1 MISVILPWWAH
12 TTAGVTRRGKT
23 LPTKSNRNTNNK
35 RLSDVDLWLIN
46 RLKKE
51 GPPVVFPIIVTEY
64 AKERGISEP
73 NARDILRRRLRR
85 LEQEGIVERLPTY
98 PITYKLKR
106 LPIEFFA
113 QISGSHQA
121 SDQGFDLSQA
131 LRISETLVKRL
142 VVLQKN
148 DSSRPSLKILRKMG
162 LRVITRANEYRRQA
176 LLRAQNKPSI
186 KPGSTPHADIAFLYK
201 ENIRWW
207 ENSVLVFRDDLEQY
221 LLMDVRTRFTDR
233 ELAERVYKKARK
245 ALENGFSKHKDAIMI
260 TLTIPHIFPLVIALE
275 RKGKIIGFIPL
286 QDSIITQLKKQMLAW
301 IRKMWGNEIKQFTAY
316 EYHKDYNLHLHIIIF
331 GIPYLIDWDR
341 KTGRKKE
348 DALTYYTRTYKISLP
363 PDAEK
368 SEISKHIFT
377 ALLDKWLTEILKS
390 IDGILGTNLWETY
403 LEYKKKHNL
412 QGPVNEIHKIRDG
425 KWDGSPPKDAFRT
438 YSAGAAYS
446 KAVNPDDYVTKY
458 LTKIYSMLRGG
469 GGGIDEED
477 EGKVFGYWLFG
488 KRFNSY
494 SRSLLP
500 QKKAPPKA
508 KLWFYYGI
516 FKWVELPDYIID
528 NAINI

>member
-1 MISVILPWWAH
+1 
-12 TTAGVTRRGKT
+12 
-23 LPTKSNRNTNNK
+23 
-35 RLSDVDLWLIN
+35 
-46 RLKKE
+46 
-51 GPPVVFPIIVTEY
+51 
-64 AKERGISEP
+64 
-73 NARDILRRRLRR
+73 
-85 LEQEGIVERLPTY
+85 
-98 PITYKLKR
+98 
-106 LPIEFFA
+106 
-113 QISGSHQA
+113 
-121 SDQGFDLSQA
+121 
-131 LRISETLVKRL
+131 
-142 VVLQKN
+142 
-148 DSSRPSLKILRKMG
+148 
-162 LRVITRANEYRRQA
+162 
-176 LLRAQNKPSI
+176 LRAQNKPTI
-186 KPGSTPHADIAFLYK
+186 KPGTTPHADIAYLYK

-207 ENSVLVFRDDLEQY
+207 ENSTLVLVNNAEQY
-221 LLMDVRTRFTDR
+221 LLLPVKTRFTDEKTVETALR
-233 ELAERVYKKARK
+233 KARK
-245 ALENGFSKHKDAIMI
+245 ALKNGFKRHRDAIMV
-260 TLTIPHIFPLVIALE
+260 TLTVPHIFPLVIPLE
-275 RKGKIIGFIPL
+275 VNRQIIGYIPL
-286 QDSIITQLKKQMLAW
+286 QDSIISLLKKRMMAW
-301 IRKMWGNEIKQFTAY
+301 IRKKWGKIKQFTAY

-348 DALTYYTRTYKISLP
+348 DALTYYTRTYNIPLP
-363 PDAEK
+363 PNAEK
-368 SEISKHIFT
+368 TEISKHIFT

-390 IDGILGTNLWETY
+390 IDGVLGTNLWETY

>member
-1 MISVILPWWAH
+1 M
-12 TTAGVTRRGKT
+12 
-23 LPTKSNRNTNNK
+23 SN
-35 RLSDVDLWLIN
+35 S
-46 RLKKE
+46 
-51 GPPVVFPIIVTEY
+51 
-64 AKERGISEP
+64 S
-73 NARDILRRRLRR
+73 RDW
-85 LEQEGIVERLPTY
+85 
-98 PITYKLKR
+98 
-106 LPIEFFA
+106 
-113 QISGSHQA
+113 
-121 SDQGFDLSQA
+121 
-131 LRISETLVKRL
+131 ETLVKRP
-142 VVLQKN
+142 VVLKKI
-148 DSSRPSLKILRKMG
+148 DSSINSTVIIQELRKLG
-162 LRVITRANEYRRQA
+162 LRIITRANSFRQKA
-176 LLRAQNKPSI
+176 LLRAQYKPAI
-186 KPGSTPHADIAFLYK
+186 KPGTTPHADIAYLYK

-207 ENSVLVFRDDLEQY
+207 ENSTLVLVNNAEQY
-221 LLMDVRTRFTDR
+221 LLLPVKTRFTD
-233 ELAERVYKKARK
+233 EKTVETALWKARK
-245 ALENGFSKHKDAIMI
+245 ALRNGFKKYKDAIMV
-260 TLTIPHIFPLVIALE
+260 TLTIPHIFPLVVPLE
-275 RKGKIIGFIPL
+275 VNRQIIGYIPL
-286 QDSIITQLKKQMLAW
+286 QDSIISLLKKRMMAW
-301 IRKMWGNEIKQFTAY
+301 IRKKWGKIKQFTAY

-348 DALTYYTRTYKISLP
+348 DALTYYARKYNIPLP

-368 SEISKHIFT
+368 TEISKHIFT

-477 EGKVFGYWLFG
+477 EGKVYGYWLFG

-500 QKKAPPKA
+500 QKKAPPKD

-516 FKWVELPDYIID
+516 FKWAELPDYIID